1 MSGGIDMKKKNILA
15 LISLLM
21 ICLLLVS
28 CGAKKAES
36 EYYYVSDDSM
46 YDSDYYAE
54 SPNKPGG
61 FSNEAK
67 DSYNGPDYPS
77 MSSPSDL
84 SNLKLTY
91 TADINVETLEFDKS
105 LAAILDAVN
114 ASGGFISYRNE
125 GGGYTSTYGSYSR
138 KWISLE
144 CRIPSGNYQSF
155 IDGSSEFGTVTSL
168 LSSMEDITSQ
178 YLDTESRLSSLYAQ
192 RDRLTEMMKSA
203 TLVSDLIQIEAQL
216 SEVIYQIE
224 NYTARKNTYDNL
236 VAYST
241 VNIELNEVSVV
252 THQAET
258 FWDRLFGAF
267 SDSFREF
274 AGFLENLLFALI
286 YLLPFAAV
294 LALIAIPVIRTIKKK
309 RALKKKTLEGSA
321 EPVTIPKEINK

>member
-1 MSGGIDMKKKNILA
+1 MKNKKILA
-15 LISLLM
+15 IFSLITV
-21 ICLLLVS
+21 CLLLVS
-28 CGAKKAES
+28 CGSKKS
-36 EYYYVSDDSM
+36 DGEYYYVSDEPSAGDYWEGSPAGFN
-46 YDSDYYAE
+46 YDYDAKEARDDYYSEKPQA
-54 SPNKPGG
+54 SP
-61 FSNEAK
+61 A
-67 DSYNGPDYPS
+67 
-77 MSSPSDL
+77 DL

-91 TADINVETLEFDKS
+91 TANIDVETLEFDKS

-125 GGGYTSTYGSYSR
+125 GGGYTSAYGNYSR

-144 CRIPSGNYQSF
+144 CRIPAGNYQAF
-155 IDGSSEFGTVTSL
+155 MDGSADFGTVTSL
-168 LSSMEDITSQ
+168 LSSMEDITAQ

-241 VNIELNEVSVV
+241 VNISLKEVAVV

-258 FWDRLFGAF
+258 FWDRLIGAISESIRDF
-267 SDSFREF
+267 LD
-274 AGFLENLLFALI
+274 FLENLLLTVI
-286 YLLPFAAV
+286 YLLPFLAV
-294 LALIAIPVIRTIKKK
+294 IALIAIPVIKAIKKK
-309 RALKKKTLEGSA
+309 RANKKKAQETA
-321 EPVTIPKEINK
+321 ETVSIPKEITK

>member
-1 MSGGIDMKKKNILA
+1 MKKKKILA
-15 LISLLM
+15 IISLVTL
-21 ICLLLVS
+21 CLLLVS

-36 EYYYVSDDSM
+36 EYYYVSGDTASDA
-46 YDSDYYAE
+46 DYYWSE
-54 SPNKPGG
+54 DPG
-61 FSNEAK
+61 FSYNESEAYDRK
-67 DSYNGPDYPS
+67 DDNTGSSGKPS
-77 MSSPSDL
+77 TADL

-125 GGGYTSTYGSYSR
+125 GGGYTSVYGNYSR
-138 KWISLE
+138 KWINLE
-144 CRIPSGNYQSF
+144 CRIPAGNYQAF
-155 IDGSSEFGTVTSL
+155 MDGSVDFGTVTSL

-178 YLDTESRLSSLYAQ
+178 YLDTESRLNSLYAQ

-224 NYTARKNTYDNL
+224 NYTARKNTFDNL

-241 VNIELNEVSVV
+241 VNISLNEVSVV

-258 FWDRLFGAF
+258 FWDRLP
-267 SDSFREF
+267 R
-274 AGFLENLLFALI
+274 
-286 YLLPFAAV
+286 
-294 LALIAIPVIRTIKKK
+294 
-309 RALKKKTLEGSA
+309 
-321 EPVTIPKEINK
+321 